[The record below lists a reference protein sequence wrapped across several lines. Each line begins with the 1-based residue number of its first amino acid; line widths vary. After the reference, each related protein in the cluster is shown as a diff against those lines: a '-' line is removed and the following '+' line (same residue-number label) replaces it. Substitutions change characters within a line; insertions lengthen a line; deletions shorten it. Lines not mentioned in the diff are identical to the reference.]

1 MITKDEYVKIQ
12 SRLDDFKYNSL
23 KYTEF
28 ESIKTYNILYNDEN
42 IILIYGYNS
51 EDKLNQY
58 HWACNRVE
66 ILLKAMNSENT
77 DVLITFIPKEWVN
90 PLKQADFEMY
100 AVWNDYFS
108 ESINLADT
116 KVDIDKIQANEYDK
130 VSEVTLACRGQSRGF
145 SGQTTEWV
153 RQWVEGREPALPSH
167 AINSTILVKRLNTN
181 VVGAICIATYAHESE
196 KGAILWL
203 REVAVHPNY
212 QRKGIARELIKQAY
226 QYGKTVGATRAFLMA
241 DECNEHA
248 IHLYESMGFKGCPDE
263 VEINMIKL

>member
-1 MITKDEYVKIQ
+1 MITKDEYVKIR

-28 ESIKTYNILYNDEN
+28 ESIKTYDILYND
-42 IILIYGYNS
+42 
-51 EDKLNQY
+51 
-58 HWACNRVE
+58 
-66 ILLKAMNSENT
+66 ENT

-108 ESINLADT
+108 ESINLLDT

-196 KGAILWL
+196 KGAIL
-203 REVAVHPNY
+203 
-212 QRKGIARELIKQAY
+212 
-226 QYGKTVGATRAFLMA
+226 
-241 DECNEHA
+241 
-248 IHLYESMGFKGCPDE
+248 
-263 VEINMIKL
+263 